1 MRSFGLGRVVGDG
14 NARRDEIVERK
25 DSISFERASRR
36 SRSSASE
43 EFVFVVFSG
52 GSGDLDF
59 VVLVVFVVVEG
70 VRMEDSYLASFVTRA
85 SGVDVLYFVLNS
97 SQRSALF

>member
-1 MRSFGLGRVVGDG
+1 MCEVFREETVCSKEADALEMSEESAWSFFVKSSSCSSCFGLGRVVGDG

-43 EFVFVVFSG
+43 E
-52 GSGDLDF
+52 
-59 VVLVVFVVVEG
+59 E
-70 VRMEDSYLASFVTRA
+70 
-85 SGVDVLYFVLNS
+85 
-97 SQRSALF
+97 